1 MTAPKAAG
9 DNPVIVRVR
18 VSKKVMV
25 AAKLAAISHDK
36 PLCQLVKDV
45 LVDHLVTREYLTRPN
60 SDL

>member
-9 DNPVIVRVR
+9 DNPVIVRVCI
-18 VSKKVMV
+18 SNKVMV

-45 LVDHLVTREYLTRPN
+45 LVDHLAAREYLTNSN
-60 SDL
+60 SDR